1 MYPSLRWTVCSPFW
15 KSLTRDVTSY
25 WQTNWTTAFLE
36 DTLGTHSDRT
46 ISKNSSGCRLLIGHK
61 KFFVLLCPID
71 EQFLLSSFRESYRT
85 AIVSMTNAPKKCTQS
100 GKFQFDVKSRSD
112 FKVLSAR
119 KLNTLSKNT
128 SLSLQQVFTLES
140 VKSCVNIREFLK
152 IPRRLPATKT
162 SQGKV
167 NSHFFQSLSWLFQ
180 LAYFATCKWTL
191 LKLNFYLPYPSSWR
205 EWILSWLVYV
215 LHKTWN

>member
-1 MYPSLRWTVCSPFW
+1 MTHPRRPRGSQTGRE
-15 KSLTRDVTSY
+15 KRRDESFQVR
-25 WQTNWTTAFLE
+25 AKE
-36 DTLGTHSDRT
+36 PLGTDSHRT
-46 ISKNSSGCRLLIGHK
+46 ISKNSTGCWLLIGHK
-61 KFFVLLCPID
+61 NCSVLLCPID

-100 GKFQFDVKSRSD
+100 GKFQFDIKSRSD

-152 IPRRLPATKT
+152 DTTTAASHENVAWKSEFT
-162 SQGKV
+162 
-167 NSHFFQSLSWLFQ
+167 HFFSLYRDNSNSLTLPHASELFWSWISISHIQVHEENEFCHCLFTS
-180 LAYFATCKWTL
+180 FTKHEIRH
-191 LKLNFYLPYPSSWR
+191 F
-205 EWILSWLVYV
+205 
-215 LHKTWN
+215 HG